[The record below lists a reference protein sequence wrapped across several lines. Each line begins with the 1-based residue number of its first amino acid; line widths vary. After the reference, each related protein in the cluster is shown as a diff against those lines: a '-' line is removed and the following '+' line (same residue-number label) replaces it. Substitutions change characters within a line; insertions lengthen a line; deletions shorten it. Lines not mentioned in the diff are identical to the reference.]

1 MKENLKKNIY
11 NIQEK
16 DFFEMEKDKKLMY
29 GVKPVKRIQQNE
41 RNWEVVPSK
50 KRKTQKEWKTWKQ
63 NNKGIK

>member
-1 MKENLKKNIY
+1 
-11 NIQEK
+11 
-16 DFFEMEKDKKLMY
+16 MEKDKKLMY